1 MFKHNKNKK
10 HQNNVNNVVL
20 VFLLTLKHIFSV
32 PIVNFEQ
39 VNIRL
44 KFIYWRNPPYL
55 SFVLFFVHLQA
66 FLLTMTYFKGVFML
80 IWGLSNK
87 IFSAK
92 KELLVFFTSLL
103 F

>member
-44 KFIYWRNPPYL
+44 KFIY
-55 SFVLFFVHLQA
+55 
-66 FLLTMTYFKGVFML
+66 
-80 IWGLSNK
+80 
-87 IFSAK
+87 
-92 KELLVFFTSLL
+92 
-103 F
+103 